1 MHKSRALSTDEKED
15 LHRDMANSSAWTC
28 AELKRRYEEKAK
40 KVLNMVLIMVLRQSL
55 APSSRS

>member
-1 MHKSRALSTDEKED
+1 MHTSRGLSTDEKAG
-15 LHRDMANSSAWTC
+15 LHRDMVESSAWAC

-40 KVLNMVLIMVLRQSL
+40 KALNMVLRQSL